1 MLRRHVMGVLKASVA
16 TGLLATAIT
25 FGGISGAAAQSK
37 EVIMQDPGGAYGE
50 ALRKIMYDPF
60 EKETGIKVVTVQEA
74 RSGPKIKA
82 QGATGKAGWDLT
94 FIFDQETKLLG
105 DCCLLDIDYSKLSE
119 SAQKTLATMPD
130 NLKRKKGV
138 ALQVIG
144 VAMAY
149 NTEKYADAKPNNWAD
164 FWDVK
169 EFPGKRCMPGWSRFV
184 FEAALMADGVPKDK
198 LYPVDMDRA
207 LKKIAEIKPNVSKW
221 WTTAAQAPQ
230 LMLDG
235 EADMCMAYAGRIN
248 NLVVVEGAPVDMTWN
263 QGFIYYD
270 FFSIP
275 NGSPNPE
282 NALKLLS
289 YRLDADRAAALST
302 AYPVPVPSQLVYEA
316 ADPKISRLWANN
328 PDNVKQA
335 VEWSADYWGAPSPDG
350 KSTNEEYAQ
359 EKLNALL
366 AQ

>member
-1 MLRRHVMGVLKASVA
+1 MLGMKRFMLPALASAAFITMG
-16 TGLLATAIT
+16 TGLAV
-25 FGGISGAAAQSK
+25 AQSNV
-37 EVIMQDPGGAYGE
+37 VIMQDPGGGYGD
-50 ALRKIMYDPF
+50 ALRKVMYGPF

-74 RSGPKIKA
+74 RSGPRIKA
-82 QGATGKAGWDLT
+82 QAEAGKAQWDLT

-105 DCCLLDIDYSKLSE
+105 DCCLADIDYSKLSE
-119 SAQKTLATMPD
+119 PAQKTLAAMPD

-144 VAMAY
+144 VGLVY
-149 NTEKYADAKPNNWAD
+149 NKDKFKGDKAPQTWAD

-169 EFPGKRCMPGWSRFV
+169 KFPGRRCMPAWPRFT
-184 FEAALMADGVPKDK
+184 FEAALMADGVAKDK
-198 LYPVDMDRA
+198 LYPIDMERA
-207 LKKIAEIKPNVSKW
+207 LKKLKEIKPQIVKW
-221 WTTAAQAPQ
+221 WTTAAQPPQ

-235 EADMCMAYAGRIN
+235 EADMCMSYTSSMSK
-248 NLVVVEGAPVDMTWN
+248 LSLEGAPVDLTFN

-275 NGSPNPE
+275 KGAPNYD

-289 YRLDADRAAALST
+289 WRLDPKRAAELTTTWPVAL
-302 AYPVPVPSQLVYEA
+302 PSKVVFDA
-316 ADPKISRLWANN
+316 ASDKNIARYWANN
-328 PDNVKQA
+328 PDNVAKA
-335 VEWSADYWGAPSPDG
+335 VEWSPDFWGAPSPAG
-350 KSTNEEYAQ
+350 NSTNEEYAQ